1 MQTSAQN
8 KEDLVLI
15 RYFDGKHDG
24 VFVDV
29 GAHDGVQFSNT
40 YLLEK
45 HYGWSGV
52 CIEPN
57 PESFEKLVENRPN
70 ARCFKVASVNHDPRL
85 IELLVPN
92 GTPVLGSTRPTRD
105 GIAQILNIPADNVN
119 YNKYTVQATRL
130 GNTLYHYWHGFPAN
144 YDLLSIDTEWTELEV
159 MKSAD
164 LSKYSP
170 EVIVVEANNKE
181 YAEKIED
188 YLTGEGYYRCGIVG
202 GINYFYVREKANVDR
217 MKEAITH
224 VASSNSA
231 NVR

>member
-1 MQTSAQN
+1 VQTSAQN

-15 RYFDGKHDG
+15 RYFDGKHNG

-57 PESFEKLVENRPN
+57 PDSFKKLVENRPRSECVQM
-70 ARCFKVASVNHDPRL
+70 AVVNHYGGSAKLR
-85 IELLVPN
+85 IPN
-92 GTPVLGSTRPTRD
+92 GTAVLGSTNPVRS
-105 GIAQILNIPADNVN
+105 GIAQILQIPDEYVSYDDHVAMALPLMDILDECFQ
-119 YNKYTVQATRL
+119 TIAFR
-130 GNTLYHYWHGFPAN
+130 
-144 YDLLSIDTEWTELEV
+144 YDLLSVDTEWTELEV
-159 MKSAD
+159 LKSAH

-170 EVIVVEANNKE
+170 EVIVVEANNNH
-181 YAEKIED
+181 YAEKIEA
-188 YLTGEGYYRCGIVG
+188 YLTGESYYRCGIVG

-231 NVR
+231 NV